1 MIHCSFQFML
11 ALIEQTP
18 DIYLDEIQK
27 QLHELHNVNV
37 SLASLYRTLKRLGM
51 SMKKASS
58 HFC

>member
-1 MIHCSFQFML
+1 ML